1 MGSGQIGGA
10 ILGIGL
16 QAMNN
21 GRQINQQREL
31 TQIQSAAQK
40 DLTDYNQEK
49 AYQMWQKTNYDAQ
62 VEQLKKAG
70 LNAGLLY
77 GMGGSGG
84 ATANVTAGSVTGG
97 QAPQGGREVQD
108 LMGIGLQ
115 AELLKAQKENI
126 EADTAN
132 KLADAKNKPKVG
144 ENLDANTQSILQGIN
159 NQKAIEEL
167 TKWQASLE
175 QVKTNLANATFEQQT
190 EIVNTQLAQFKQML
204 RSATVRANVD
214 EKTEDTMIENATA
227 ELVKTRIEAALF
239 RSEINVNTQQI
250 KNMKEE
256 INKWAVELTQG
267 YYRLANEKRNSYS
280 EQANA
285 VTNYLKMKIEEKMK
299 EWEQSHPT
307 WDKAVTGSISGLGE
321 VIDNIFK
328 SMPRF

>member
-1 MGSGQIGGA
+1 MGAGQLGGA

-16 QAMNN
+16 QAINN
-21 GRQINQQREL
+21 GRQVNQQREL

-49 AYQMWQKTNYDAQ
+49 AYQMWQKTNYEAQ

-77 GMGGSGG
+77 GMGGAGG

-126 EADTAN
+126 QADTAN

-144 ENLDANTQSILQGIN
+144 ENLDASTQSILQGIN
-159 NQKAIEEL
+159 NQKATEEL

-175 QVKTNLANATFEQQT
+175 EVKT
-190 EIVNTQLAQFKQML
+190 K
-204 RSATVRANVD
+204 
-214 EKTEDTMIENATA
+214 
-227 ELVKTRIEAALF
+227 LVFYDFCLLLECCAR
-239 RSEINVNTQQI
+239 
-250 KNMKEE
+250 
-256 INKWAVELTQG
+256 
-267 YYRLANEKRNSYS
+267 
-280 EQANA
+280 
-285 VTNYLKMKIEEKMK
+285 
-299 EWEQSHPT
+299 
-307 WDKAVTGSISGLGE
+307 
-321 VIDNIFK
+321 
-328 SMPRF
+328 